1 MGELMQTMQ
10 ERCIEIVP
18 TGKALG
24 AEIRSIDLARD
35 MDDATFRQI
44 DAAFNEHGVIF
55 FRGQTITEVQQIA
68 FARRFGELEIN
79 VNTEYCLKG
88 YPEMLL
94 LTNAVENGRHVGLAD
109 AGITWHTD
117 MSAYARPPRCSLLY
131 AKEIPVDAKGAA
143 LGDTIF
149 TSSAAAY
156 DALPRELQDRLAGRR
171 ATHSYLAKMNARKKA
186 VGLTRTV
193 KQEHLDK
200 TPPVAHPVFRT
211 HPVTGRKCLY
221 VTEGECVAIEGYPE
235 GEALAL
241 IGELHAHLIRP
252 EFQYRHRWQVGDLLM
267 WDNCTCQHLAVQDYK
282 LPQRRLM
289 HRVTVNGSVPF

>member
-1 MGELMQTMQ
+1 M
-10 ERCIEIVP
+10 EIVP

-24 AEIRSIDLARD
+24 AEIRGVDLAAPI
-35 MDDATFRQI
+35 DDATFRRI
-44 DAAFNEHGVIF
+44 DEAFNEHGVVF
-55 FRGQTITEVQQIA
+55 FRRQKLTEAEQIR

-79 VNTEYCLKG
+79 VNTEYGLPD

-94 LTNAVENGRHVGLAD
+94 VSNVIENGRHIGLAD

-131 AKEIPVDAKGAA
+131 AKEIPVDARGAA

-149 TSSAAAY
+149 TSAAAAY
-156 DALPRELQDRLAGRR
+156 DALPQELKAKLAGRK
-171 ATHSYLAKMNARKKA
+171 ATHSYLAKMNAREKA

-200 TPPVAHPVFRT
+200 TPPVEHPIFRT
-211 HPVTGRKCLY
+211 HPVTGRSCLY
-221 VTEGECVAIEGYPE
+221 VTEGECTAIGGLPDE
-235 GEALAL
+235 EARAL
-241 IGELHAHLIRP
+241 IAELHAHLIRP
-252 EFQYRHRWQVGDLLM
+252 AFHYRHSWRVGDLLM
-267 WDNCTCQHLAVQDYK
+267 WDNCTCQHLAVQDYR

-289 HRVTVNGSVPF
+289 HRVTVNGSVPFE

>member
-1 MGELMQTMQ
+1 MT
-10 ERCIEIVP
+10 RIEVVP

-24 AEIRSIDLARD
+24 AEIRGVDLAETI
-35 MDDATFRQI
+35 DDAGFRQI
-44 DAAFNEHGVIF
+44 DDAFNEHGVIF
-55 FRGQTITEVQQIA
+55 FRGQKLTEEQQIR

-79 VNTEYCLKG
+79 VNTEYGLKG
-88 YPEMLL
+88 HPEMLL

-117 MSAYARPPRCSLLY
+117 MSAYSRPPRCSLLY
-131 AKEIPVDAKGAA
+131 AREIPFGANGVA

-149 TSSAAAY
+149 TSTAAAY
-156 DALPRELQDRLAGRR
+156 DALPQATKDKLAGRR
-171 ATHSYLAKMNARKKA
+171 ATHSYLAKMNARKAA
-186 VGLTRTV
+186 VGLTRTIT
-193 KQEHLDK
+193 QDHLDK

-221 VTEGECVAIEGYPE
+221 VTEGECTAVEGLSE
-235 GEALAL
+235 QEALAL
-241 IGELHAHLIRP
+241 ISELHAHLIRP
-252 EFQYRHRWQVGDLLM
+252 EFQYRHKWKPGDLLM

>member
-1 MGELMQTMQ
+1 MKT
-10 ERCIEIVP
+10 IEIVP

-24 AEIRSIDLARD
+24 AEIRGVDLAAT
-35 MDDATFRQI
+35 MDDATFGKI
-44 DAAFNEHGVIF
+44 DDAFNEHGVIF
-55 FRGQTITEVQQIA
+55 FRGQKITEAQQIA
-68 FARRFGELEIN
+68 FSRRFGELEIN
-79 VNTEYCLKG
+79 VNTQYCLDG

-94 LTNAVENGRHVGLAD
+94 LTNEVVNGRHIGLAD

-131 AKEIPVDAKGAA
+131 AKEVPLGANGEA
-143 LGDTIF
+143 LGDTLF

-156 DALPRELQDRLAGRR
+156 DALSPALKDRLAGRR
-171 ATHSYLAKMNARKKA
+171 STHSYLAKMNARQKA

-193 KQEHLDK
+193 TQEHLDK
-200 TPPVAHPVFRT
+200 TPPVDHPVFRT

-221 VTEGECVAIEGYPE
+221 VTEGECTAVEGLSQQE
-235 GEALAL
+235 SLAL
-241 IGELHAHLIRP
+241 ISELHAHLIKP
-252 EFQYRHRWQVGDLLM
+252 EFQYRHKWCVGDLLM
-267 WDNCTCQHLAVQDYK
+267 WDNCTCQHLAIQDYK

>member
-1 MGELMQTMQ
+1 M
-10 ERCIEIVP
+10 IEVVP

-24 AEIRSIDLARD
+24 AEIRGVDLAQEL
-35 MDDATFRQI
+35 DDATFRRI
-44 DAAFNEHGVIF
+44 DDAFNEHGVIF
-55 FRGQTITEVQQIA
+55 VRDQKINEAQQIR

-79 VNTEYCLKG
+79 VNTEYGLKG

-131 AKEIPVDAKGAA
+131 AREIPCDSSGVA

-149 TSSAAAY
+149 TSAAAAY
-156 DALPRELQDRLAGRR
+156 DALPPETREKLAGRR
-171 ATHSYLAKMNARKKA
+171 ATHSYLAKMNARRKA

-221 VTEGECVAIEGYPE
+221 VTEGECIAIEGYAE
-235 GEALAL
+235 DEALAL
-241 IGELHAHLIRP
+241 VGELHAHLIRP
-252 EFQYRHRWQVGDLLM
+252 EFQYRHKWRVGDLLM

-282 LPQRRLM
+282 LPQRRLI

>member
-1 MGELMQTMQ
+1 MQTMT
-10 ERCIEIVP
+10 IEIVP

-24 AEIRSIDLARD
+24 AEIRGVDLSRD
-35 MDDATFRQI
+35 VDDATFREI
-44 DAAFNEHGVIF
+44 DDAFNRSGVIF
-55 FRGQTITEVQQIA
+55 FRGQQLDEAQQIR
-68 FARRFGELEIN
+68 FARRFVELEIN
-79 VNTEYCLKG
+79 VNTEYGLRG

-117 MSAYARPPRCSLLY
+117 MSAYAQPPRCSLLY
-131 AKEIPVDAKGAA
+131 AREIPFDAAGMA

-149 TSSAAAY
+149 TSAAAAY
-156 DALPRELQDRLAGRR
+156 DALAPALKEKLAGRR
-171 ATHSYLAKMNARKKA
+171 ATHSYLAKMNARRKA

-221 VTEGECVAIEGYPE
+221 VTEGECIAIEGCAE
-235 GEALAL
+235 DEALAL

-252 EFQYRHRWQVGDLLM
+252 EFQYRHKWRVGDLLM
-267 WDNCTCQHLAVQDYK
+267 WDNCSCQHLAVQDYK

>member
-1 MGELMQTMQ
+1 MDKT
-10 ERCIEIVP
+10 IEVVP

-24 AEIRSIDLARD
+24 AEIRGVDLSQPIA
-35 MDDATFRQI
+35 DAIFRQI
-44 DAAFNEHGVIF
+44 DDAFNVHGVIF
-55 FRGQTITEVQQIA
+55 FRGQNLTEEQQIR

-79 VNTEYCLKG
+79 VNTEYGLADH
-88 YPEMLL
+88 PEMLL
-94 LTNAVENGRHVGLAD
+94 LSNAVESGRHVGLAD

-131 AKEIPVDAKGAA
+131 AKEIPFDANGEA

-149 TSSAAAY
+149 TSAAAAY
-156 DALPRELQDRLAGRR
+156 DALPRAMKDRLAGRR

-186 VGLTRTV
+186 VGLTRTI

-211 HPVTGRKCLY
+211 HPVTERKCIY
-221 VTEGECVAIEGYPE
+221 VTEGECIAIEGLGE
-235 GEALAL
+235 QEALAL
-241 IGELHAHLIRP
+241 VSELHAHLIRP
-252 EFQYRHRWQVGDLLM
+252 EFHYRHKWRVGDLLM
-267 WDNCTCQHLAVQDYK
+267 WDNCTCQHLAVQDYR

>member
-1 MGELMQTMQ
+1 M
-10 ERCIEIVP
+10 IEVVP
-18 TGKALG
+18 SGKALG
-24 AEIRSIDLARD
+24 AEIRGVDLAAPI
-35 MDDATFRQI
+35 DDATFRRI
-44 DAAFNEHGVIF
+44 DDAFNEHGVVF
-55 FRGQTITEVQQIA
+55 FRGQKLTEAEQIR

-79 VNTEYCLKG
+79 VNTEYGLPD

-94 LTNAVENGRHVGLAD
+94 VSNVVENGRHIGLAD

-131 AKEIPVDAKGAA
+131 AKEIPVDGSGAA

-149 TSSAAAY
+149 TSAAAAY
-156 DALPRELQDRLAGRR
+156 DALPQDLKARLAGRK
-171 ATHSYLAKMNARKKA
+171 ALHSYLAKMNARQKA

-200 TPPVAHPVFRT
+200 TPPVEHPVFRT

-221 VTEGECVAIEGYPE
+221 VTEGECTAIEGLPE
-235 GEALAL
+235 EEALGL
-241 IGELHAHLIRP
+241 ISELHAHLIRP
-252 EFQYRHRWQVGDLLM
+252 EFHYRHKWRVGDLLM

>member
-1 MGELMQTMQ
+1 MKT
-10 ERCIEIVP
+10 IEVVP

-24 AEIRSIDLARD
+24 AEIRGVNLAAR
-35 MDDATFRQI
+35 MDDATFRKI
-44 DAAFNEHGVIF
+44 DEAFNEHGVIF
-55 FRGQTITEVQQIA
+55 FRGQALTEEQQIR

-79 VNTEYCLKG
+79 VNTEYGLRD

-94 LTNAVENGRHVGLAD
+94 VSNVVENGRHIGLAD

-131 AKEIPVDAKGAA
+131 AKEIPVGANGEA

-149 TSSAAAY
+149 TSAAAAY
-156 DALPRELQDRLAGRR
+156 DALPQELKAKLTGRR
-171 ATHSYLAKMNARKKA
+171 ATHSYLAKMNARQKA

-193 KQEHLDK
+193 TQEHLDK

-211 HPVTGRKCLY
+211 HPITGRKCLY
-221 VTEGECVAIEGYPE
+221 VTEGECTAIEGFPGE
-235 GEALAL
+235 EALGL
-241 IGELHAHLIRP
+241 ISQLHAHLIRP
-252 EFQYRHRWQVGDLLM
+252 EFHYRHKWCVGDLLM

-282 LPQRRLM
+282 PPQRRLM

>member
-1 MGELMQTMQ
+1 MT
-10 ERCIEIVP
+10 IEIVP

-24 AEIRSIDLARD
+24 AEIRGVDLSRD
-35 MDDATFRQI
+35 VDDATFREI
-44 DAAFNEHGVIF
+44 DDAFNRNGVIF
-55 FRGQTITEVQQIA
+55 FRGQQLDETQQIR

-79 VNTEYCLKG
+79 VNTEYGVKG
-88 YPEMLL
+88 HPEMLL

-117 MSAYARPPRCSLLY
+117 MSAYAQPPRCSLLY
-131 AKEIPVDAKGAA
+131 AKEIPFDADGVA

-149 TSSAAAY
+149 TSAAAAY
-156 DALPRELQDRLAGRR
+156 DALPQHLKDRLARRR
-171 ATHSYLAKMNARKKA
+171 ATHSYLAKMNARRKA

-200 TPPVAHPVFRT
+200 TPPVNHPVFRT

-221 VTEGECVAIEGYPE
+221 VTEGECTAIEGYPE

-252 EFQYRHRWQVGDLLM
+252 EFQYRHKWQVGDLLM
-267 WDNCTCQHLAVQDYK
+267 WDNATSMHLAICDYQ
-282 LPQRRLM
+282 LPERRLM
-289 HRVTVNGSVPF
+289 YRTTVIGGVPV

>member
-1 MGELMQTMQ
+1 MGETMHT
-10 ERCIEIVP
+10 ETIEIVP
-18 TGKALG
+18 TGKAFG
-24 AEIRSIDLARD
+24 AEIRGLDLAREI
-35 MDDATFRQI
+35 DDATFREI
-44 DAAFNEHGVIF
+44 DDAFNEHGVIF
-55 FRGQTITEVQQIA
+55 FRGQTITEAQQIR
-68 FARRFGELEIN
+68 FARRFGELEVN
-79 VNTEYCLKG
+79 VNTEYGLKG

-131 AKEIPVDAKGAA
+131 AREIPFDSSGAA

-149 TSSAAAY
+149 TSAAAAY
-156 DALPRELQDRLAGRR
+156 GALPQPLKDRLTGRR
-171 ATHSYLAKMNARKKA
+171 ATHSYLAKMNARQKA

-200 TPPVAHPVFRT
+200 TPPVDHPVFRT

-221 VTEGECVAIEGYPE
+221 VTEGECIAIEGYPE
-235 GEALAL
+235 REALDL
-241 IGELHAHLIRP
+241 IGELHAHLIQP
-252 EFQYRHRWQVGDLLM
+252 KFQYRHKWRVGDLLM